1 MSPALSTIHVT
12 LTAPS
17 SDGYTTPQVC
27 YCGESNCKGVI
38 GVEKEIK
45 DTGSKAKSSKKLIES
60 SEDESENGS
69 EDDSENDL
77 ENEIKEEF
85 VSIEQKQE
93 LERKALEDS
102 DEDEEYSYSGNDSDD
117 EHRYVGRHGLQTSEE
132 VLKLVQIMLRSSGK
146 KRHIQL
152 ITSKILET
160 RSKKLLQMF
169 VSFHGLR
176 ILRLWIIENSDD
188 ETIIIPVLQCI
199 RIMPI
204 KTRNTIDENK
214 IEPCV
219 IGLSKNKDEFIAD
232 LATEILKIW
241 SALKFVYKIPKRKP
255 GQEINEIS
263 IPSPSFAKKEPITKS
278 SSSTKLPSSSLPNK
292 TLLDNKPP
300 TKPSESQWGSTSDK
314 AAAGWGTKIEDT
326 PSAWGSKTDEISND
340 WTSKPQDTSSGW
352 NSKPVETNSGW
363 DSKPMETGSG
373 WDSKPVETT
382 NGWGAEK
389 VDVSSSWATKAEDS
403 APIGWGDTTAGTSNT
418 WNSKPDT
425 QTNSWSSQQTSK
437 TNSWDLKP
445 NNNFESRNNKPN
457 YTPRPWAP
465 QNNDTQNSW
474 NKFDSGKDFSSNS
487 AGTRNKP
494 NFYRGGSKPEY
505 GSDSTS
511 RPSARNGYR
520 PNDNLPNSNGW
531 SSNSSKTR
539 PYINPERQLRNNS
552 DSNDTNNISSWD
564 KAPSVDSNNLGGWG
578 STPSNAGFNQ
588 FTPSNNNSGW
598 ANSTPSKEPAA
609 QTSWDSSNSFGSSTL
624 DTKSSNSN
632 NPSFNSWGAPIASN
646 QNINGWGN
654 TNSDTNTQSTGGWG
668 NSTNTGPSNLNGQ
681 NSAPGYNP
689 ILASNSLSTELPI
702 NTCKYN
708 GRRLKPGWYPAKS
721 DKDEIYFFHESS
733 KQVQWEPPY
742 IDGDTNPSET
752 NTTTNSGRNETP
764 IKSADPSSK
773 GKNSSGKKVSFN
785 EKSLK
790 KPRSESAS
798 KSSHSSKRAKT
809 DAKNNSRDKKLSK
822 KELEHLEKKA
832 TANLAKVVVKVLMK
846 QGLDYM
852 DKDDFKHE
860 AKKITKILFEKE
872 KKSAASKK
880 KDVDFKLLIDI
891 SSTKS
896 KKISEFISSYATRL
910 KEKKTSGN
918 EQKSSDSSKSVETD
932 AKTTTKSPSTEKTAE
947 PSIVSGDT
955 SSTRDGDKLPVPITD
970 SNSVDSSN
978 KS

>member
-1 MSPALSTIHVT
+1 MSPALSTIHVIQ
-12 LTAPS
+12 TAPS

-27 YCGESNCKGVI
+27 HCGESNCKGVI

-60 SEDESENGS
+60 SEDESGNDS

-102 DEDEEYSYSGNDSDD
+102 DDDEEYSYSGNDSDD

-263 IPSPSFAKKEPITKS
+263 IPSPSFAKKDLITSS
-278 SSSTKLPSSSLPNK
+278 SSSTKLSSSSIP
-292 TLLDNKPP
+292 NKPP
-300 TKPSESQWGSTSDK
+300 TTLSEPQWGSTSDK
-314 AAAGWGTKIEDT
+314 AAAGWGAKIEET
-326 PSAWGSKTDEISND
+326 PSAWGSKTEETSNE
-340 WTSKPQDTSSGW
+340 WTSKPEDTSTGW

-363 DSKPMETGSG
+363 DSKPVETGSG
-373 WDSKPVETT
+373 WDPKPVETT

-389 VDVSSSWATKAEDS
+389 GDASSSWGASAEGS
-403 APIGWGDTTAGTSNT
+403 GPSGWGDKSVGASNT

-425 QTNSWSSQQTSK
+425 QTNSWSSQQASK
-437 TNSWDLKP
+437 TNSWDSKP
-445 NNNFESRNNKPN
+445 NNNYEPRNNKPN
-457 YTPRPWAP
+457 YTPRPWTS
-465 QNNDTQNSW
+465 QNNDTPNSW

-487 AGTRNKP
+487 TGSHNKP
-494 NFYRGGSKPEY
+494 NFYRGGSKPEF
-505 GSDSTS
+505 GSDSTI
-511 RPSARNGYR
+511 RPNARNGYR

-531 SSNSSKTR
+531 SSNSSNTR

-564 KAPSVDSNNLGGWG
+564 KAPTVDNNNFGGWG
-578 STPSNAGFNQ
+578 STPSNSGSNQ
-588 FTPSNNNSGW
+588 FNPSNNNSGW

-609 QTSWDSSNSFGSSTL
+609 QTSWGSSNSYGPSTL

-646 QNINGWGN
+646 QNMNGWGN
-654 TNSDTNTQSTGGWG
+654 TNTDTNAQNTGGWG
-668 NSTNTGPSNLNGQ
+668 TPANPGSSDLNGQ

-689 ILASNSLSTELPI
+689 LLASNSLSNELPI

-721 DKDEIYFFHESS
+721 DKDEVYFFHESS

-742 IDGDTNPSET
+742 VDGDINPSDTNPA
-752 NTTTNSGRNETP
+752 TNSGSNVTP
-764 IKSADPSSK
+764 IKSADPSTK
-773 GKNSSGKKVSFN
+773 VKNSSGKKVSFN

-790 KPRSESAS
+790 KPRSESVS

-809 DAKNNSRDKKLSK
+809 DAKNSSRDKKLSK
-822 KELEHLEKKA
+822 KDLEHLEKKA

-846 QGLDYM
+846 QGLDFM

-872 KKSAASKK
+872 KKSASSKK
-880 KDVDFKLLIDI
+880 KEVDFKLLIDI

-896 KKISEFISSYATRL
+896 KKIGEFISTYATRL
-910 KEKKTSGN
+910 KEKKSSEN
-918 EQKSSDSSKSVETD
+918 EQKTSDSSKSVETD
-932 AKTTTKSPSTEKTAE
+932 ATIATKSPIDEKNSE
-947 PSIVSGDT
+947 PSIVSGE
-955 SSTRDGDKLPVPITD
+955 SSYTKDGDKLPVPMTD
-970 SNSVDSSN
+970 SNSADSSN